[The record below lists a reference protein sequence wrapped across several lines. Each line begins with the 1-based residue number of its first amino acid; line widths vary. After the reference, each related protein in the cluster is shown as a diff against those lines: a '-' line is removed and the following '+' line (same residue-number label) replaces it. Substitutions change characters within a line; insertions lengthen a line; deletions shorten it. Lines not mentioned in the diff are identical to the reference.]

1 MGFLDRFRR
10 NKDQEQQVKQ
20 IKQPLTLQYSDGIT
34 AYVHFDGLC
43 EVEGKY
49 LHQAHIEYVNPNGSF
64 ESRVVLLEPMTREQN
79 GQNIDITEDYYR
91 YMSKIDETR
100 ESVERYKATKG
111 FFKKREI
118 TEEKLGSNYI
128 GSVVQN
134 QNRGFYR
141 YYDEG
146 FRNQHIQR
154 TRIENARIH
163 EDNIRRQQESEQEYQ
178 EYSRAMQENGKRIE
192 DAFKRTLQDGRV
204 NDEAFA
210 EYCELTHVKY
220 KDRLREELE
229 QQGMEQGE

>member
-1 MGFLDRFRR
+1 MGFLDKFRR
-10 NKDQEQQVKQ
+10 NKQNEYEQKQVKQ
-20 IKQPLTLQYSDGIT
+20 PISLQYSDGIT
-34 AYVHFDGLC
+34 ANVHFDGLC

-49 LHQAHIEYVNPNGSF
+49 LHQAHIEYINPDGSF

-91 YMSKIDETR
+91 YMSTIDETR

-111 FFKKREI
+111 FFKKQEI

-146 FRNQHIQR
+146 FRNRHIQR

-163 EDNIRRQQESEQEYQ
+163 EDNMRRQQEKDIEQQ
-178 EYSRAMQENGKRIE
+178 EFVNSIQEKGRRIE
-192 DAFKRTLQDGRV
+192 DAFNRTLQNGKV
-204 NDEAFA
+204 NDQAFA
-210 EYCELTHVKY
+210 EYCELSHVKY
-220 KDRLREELE
+220 KDRLRQELE
-229 QQGMEQGE
+229 QQGRQVGE

>member
-10 NKDQEQQVKQ
+10 NKDQEQQVQ
-20 IKQPLTLQYSDGIT
+20 PIKQPLTLQYSDGIT
-34 AYVHFDGLC
+34 AHVHFDGLC

-91 YMSKIDETR
+91 YMSTIDETR

-111 FFKKREI
+111 FFKKQEI

-210 EYCELTHVKY
+210 EYCKLTHVKY
-220 KDRLREELE
+220 KNRLREELE
-229 QQGMEQGE
+229 QQGMEQGK

>member
-91 YMSKIDETR
+91 YMSTIDETR

-111 FFKKREI
+111 FFKKQEI